1 MADEPQAVSG
11 SEEEPKEADKR
22 PKVPKPKFG
31 RILSIG
37 GQFWTVQ
44 EAENGTVT
52 VSRKV
57 GDTFESRQLSSEEYE
72 RAAAVPLPANLAK
85 QKPPKGIAV
94 GSYYGGGVQGAITGR
109 VLAYDAVTGDAQI
122 DSPERGV
129 TTASVGSGAT
139 LPKPGAAPA
148 RPGRKPQGSLVD
160 RWVRRQLSD
169 VSYGAIPAER
179 EAPKAASGGLK
190 EKKERVKKKKGE
202 ETEEE
207 AAPSNITV
215 KVEKHDTEKDEYL
228 ITLRDPE
235 TGEIERRW
243 VDGAFA
249 RANLRR
255 IVSVPAGEAREARET
270 MLEPREL
277 RDISEHMNPRR
288 VTKAD
293 LESVKK
299 EAAGRVERER
309 PAEEEEEVAG
319 TIQEAEA
326 PKAAPTKP
334 AASVAAVA
342 PTVAVPPA
350 VVVSRTMPV
359 GKATAAATPVSP
371 APSIRETRAEL
382 KAQVESVKPTEP
394 GAFEIRAGVAI
405 PPPPTSPAAAVLGV
419 TGAVLGA
426 LGVEA
431 KADARRAADQQALY
445 AHATHALEIV
455 QTRAAERRK
464 SVQDLQTQ
472 ADALRQEIA
481 GLNAQAAAPSTGA
494 YRAPADVAPRIQAAS
509 QELGA
514 VQNKLAMARYGLQTD
529 EAQAQQLRI
538 ATNMMKNLAPEMRE
552 GRVPQAIVGLVA
564 QSIPPDVPAPSPAR
578 AAVLVTAVQ
587 PGAAPP
593 PLAEAPPVPREA
605 PTPRSFAAAP
615 PSRTE
620 RPTPPT
626 GALSTVAEDTR
637 ARLSRGGV
645 PLPQATAV
653 ALSAG
658 QQADRAAALGY
669 QEGLG
674 APDARMAAFAQEGAG
689 ARPVIETIPAS
700 YTEPG
705 RVEEAEDI
713 YQPGGETASA
723 EFAEE
728 QRRLFAAQEQFLP
741 GTTGGPQPTEFV
753 PETVRAQRVRPEPE
767 GPDEEALRA
776 AAYQAQ
782 IAQARAAALQAYDVE
797 REEEE
802 ETGLK
807 RIEKLRAQVESV
819 KRNYSRLFDLFNGAL
834 GAATAPTVIGAILE
848 ALAILGNANGRM
860 IVAFMTYRKKNS
872 MIRKLVPPAQIP
884 VEVAFIAVTDILV
897 VSVVFFSTCVLLAPF
912 IIFWVLTATGVSA
925 ILWAIL

>member
-1 MADEPQAVSG
+1 M
-11 SEEEPKEADKR
+11 
-22 PKVPKPKFG
+22 
-31 RILSIG
+31 
-37 GQFWTVQ
+37 
-44 EAENGTVT
+44 
-52 VSRKV
+52 
-57 GDTFESRQLSSEEYE
+57 
-72 RAAAVPLPANLAK
+72 
-85 QKPPKGIAV
+85 
-94 GSYYGGGVQGAITGR
+94 
-109 VLAYDAVTGDAQI
+109 
-122 DSPERGV
+122 
-129 TTASVGSGAT
+129 
-139 LPKPGAAPA
+139 
-148 RPGRKPQGSLVD
+148 
-160 RWVRRQLSD
+160 
-169 VSYGAIPAER
+169 
-179 EAPKAASGGLK
+179 
-190 EKKERVKKKKGE
+190 
-202 ETEEE
+202 
-207 AAPSNITV
+207 
-215 KVEKHDTEKDEYL
+215 EKHDTEKDEYL

-538 ATNMMKNLAPEMRE
+538 ATNMMKNLAPEMWKGACRRRSSVWWRKASRRTCPRLHPHARPYSSRPYNRARRPRPSRKRRPC
-552 GRVPQAIVGLVA
+552 RV
-564 QSIPPDVPAPSPAR
+564 R
-578 AAVLVTAVQ
+578 R
-587 PGAAPP
+587 
-593 PLAEAPPVPREA
+593 PL
-605 PTPRSFAAAP
+605 PRSFAAAP

-872 MIRKLVPPAQIP
+872 MIRKLVPPGADSRRGRIHRRYGYSGRQRRVFQHLRPAGALHYFLGPDSHGRQRDP
-884 VEVAFIAVTDILV
+884 VGDLV
-897 VSVVFFSTCVLLAPF
+897 SAPF
-912 IIFWVLTATGVSA
+912 
-925 ILWAIL
+925 